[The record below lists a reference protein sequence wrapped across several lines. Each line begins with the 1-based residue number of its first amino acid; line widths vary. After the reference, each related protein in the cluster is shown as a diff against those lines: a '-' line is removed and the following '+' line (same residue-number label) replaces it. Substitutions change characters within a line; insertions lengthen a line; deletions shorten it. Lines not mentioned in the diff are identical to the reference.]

1 MKCGVLVVASTVL
14 QNSEKVS
21 DMYGSLQ
28 MCPFHSTLTSVFFV
42 KKIGGGVSPSVIFL
56 LLIQELNSHCEEK
69 TPANKM

>member
-42 KKIGGGVSPSVIFL
+42 KKIGGGGFPQCNISTVDSRVKFTL
-56 LLIQELNSHCEEK
+56 
-69 TPANKM
+69 